1 MKNAKMK
8 LNLEK
13 LGKKNICLIGLMGV
27 GKSVIGKLLAKEL
40 RMRYYDSDK
49 LIEKKLNK
57 SINQIFSDHGESYFR
72 NIEENIVLSLLD
84 KKNCVISLGG
94 GSILSYLT
102 RKTLFINS
110 FSVYLKVDI
119 EILYERLKK
128 SKKRP
133 LLNNK
138 DIKEK
143 LIHLTQERKKYYR
156 KANLIVNNLKY
167 TEEAL
172 IIIKEKLQIY
182 YE

>member
-1 MKNAKMK
+1 MK

-13 LGKKNICLIGLMGV
+13 LAKKNICLIGLMGA

-72 NIEENIVLSLLD
+72 NIEEDIVLSLLD

-94 GSILSYLT
+94 GSILSDLT
-102 RKTLFINS
+102 RKAIFINS
-110 FSVYLKVDI
+110 FSIYLNVDI

-133 LLNNK
+133 LINNK
-138 DIKEK
+138 NIKEK
-143 LIHLTQERKKYYR
+143 LIHLTQDRNKYYR
-156 KANLIVNNLKY
+156 KANLIVNNLKN

-172 IIIKEKLQIY
+172 NTIKAQLQKY

>member
-1 MKNAKMK
+1 MK

-13 LGKKNICLIGLMGV
+13 LAKKNICLIGLMGA

-72 NIEENIVLSLLD
+72 NIEEDIVLSLLD

-94 GSILSYLT
+94 GSILSDLT
-102 RKTLFINS
+102 RKAIFINS
-110 FSVYLKVDI
+110 FSIYLNVDI

-133 LLNNK
+133 LINNK
-138 DIKEK
+138 NIKEK
-143 LIHLTQERKKYYR
+143 LIHLAQDRNKYYR
-156 KANLIVNNLKY
+156 KANLIVNNLKN

-172 IIIKEKLQIY
+172 NTIKVQLQKY

>member
-1 MKNAKMK
+1 MK

-13 LGKKNICLIGLMGV
+13 LGKKNISLIGLMGA

-72 NIEENIVLSLLD
+72 NIEEDIVLSLLD

-94 GSILSYLT
+94 GSILSNLT
-102 RKTLFINS
+102 RKALFINS

-119 EILYERLKK
+119 EILYERLIK

-133 LLNNK
+133 LINNK
-138 DIKEK
+138 NIKEK
-143 LIHLTQERKKYYR
+143 LIHLTQDRNKYYR
-156 KANLIVNNLKY
+156 RANLIVNNLNN
-167 TEEAL
+167 TEETL
-172 IIIKEKLQIY
+172 NIIKAQLQKY

>member
-1 MKNAKMK
+1 MK

-13 LGKKNICLIGLMGV
+13 LSKKNICLIGLMGA

-49 LIEKKLNK
+49 FIEKKLKK

-72 NIEENIVLSLLD
+72 NIEEDIVLSLLD

-94 GSILSYLT
+94 GSILSDLT
-102 RKTLFINS
+102 RKALFINS

-119 EILYERLKK
+119 EILYERLIK

-133 LLNNK
+133 LINNK
-138 DIKEK
+138 NIKEK
-143 LIHLTQERKKYYR
+143 LIHLTQDRNKYYR
-156 KANLIVNNLKY
+156 KANLIVNNLKN

-172 IIIKEKLQIY
+172 ITIKAQLQKY

>member
-1 MKNAKMK
+1 MK

-13 LGKKNICLIGLMGV
+13 LGKKNICLIGLMGS
-27 GKSVIGKLLAKEL
+27 GKSVIGKLLAQEL
-40 RMRYYDSDK
+40 RLRHYDSDK

-57 SINQIFSDHGESYFR
+57 SINQIFTDQGESYFR
-72 NIEENIVLSLLD
+72 NVEEDIVLSLLV

-94 GSILSYLT
+94 GSILSELT
-102 RKTLFINS
+102 RKVLFINS

-133 LLNNK
+133 LINNK

-143 LIHLTQERKKYYR
+143 LIHLTQERNRYYR
-156 KANLIVNNLKY
+156 KANLIVNNLKNI
-167 TEEAL
+167 EEAL
-172 IIIKEKLQIY
+172 ITIKAQLQKY

>member
-1 MKNAKMK
+1 MK
-8 LNLEK
+8 LNLEN
-13 LGKKNICLIGLMGV
+13 LGKKNICLIGLMGS

-40 RMRYYDSDK
+40 RMKYYDSDK

-57 SINQIFSDHGESYFR
+57 SINQIFLDHGESYFR
-72 NIEENIVLSLLD
+72 NIEEDIVLSLLV

-94 GSILSYLT
+94 GSILSELT
-102 RKTLFINS
+102 RKVLFINS

-133 LLNNK
+133 LINNK
-138 DIKEK
+138 NIKEK
-143 LIHLTQERKKYYR
+143 LIHLTQERNKYYR
-156 KANLIVNNLKY
+156 KANLIINNLEN

-172 IIIKEKLQIY
+172 NTIKGQLLKY

>member
-1 MKNAKMK
+1 MK

-13 LGKKNICLIGLMGV
+13 LTKKNICLIGLMGA

-72 NIEENIVLSLLD
+72 NIEEDIVLSLLD

-94 GSILSYLT
+94 GSILSDLT
-102 RKTLFINS
+102 RKAIFINS
-110 FSVYLKVDI
+110 FSIYLNVDI

-133 LLNNK
+133 LINNK
-138 DIKEK
+138 NIKEK
-143 LIHLTQERKKYYR
+143 LIHLTQERNKYYR

>member
-1 MKNAKMK
+1 MK

-13 LGKKNICLIGLMGV
+13 LAKKNICLIGLMGA
-27 GKSVIGKLLAKEL
+27 GKSVIGKLLAQEL
-40 RMRYYDSDK
+40 RLRHYDSDK

-72 NIEENIVLSLLD
+72 NIEEDIVLSLLD

-94 GSILSYLT
+94 GSILSNLT
-102 RKTLFINS
+102 RKALFINS

-133 LLNNK
+133 LINNK
-138 DIKEK
+138 NIKEK
-143 LIHLTQERKKYYR
+143 LIHLTQERNKYYR
-156 KANLIVNNLKY
+156 KANLTVNNLKN

-172 IIIKEKLQIY
+172 NIIKEQLQKY

>member
-1 MKNAKMK
+1 MK

-13 LGKKNICLIGLMGV
+13 LGKKNICLIGLMGA

-49 LIEKKLNK
+49 FIEKKLKK

-72 NIEENIVLSLLD
+72 NIEEDIVLSLLN

-94 GSILSYLT
+94 GSILSNLT
-102 RKTLFINS
+102 REAIFTNS
-110 FSVYLKVDI
+110 FSIYLNVDI

-133 LLNNK
+133 LIINK
-138 DIKEK
+138 NIKEK
-143 LIHLTQERKKYYR
+143 LIHLTQDRNKYYR
-156 KANLIVNNLKY
+156 KANLIVNNLKN

-172 IIIKEKLQIY
+172 NTIKVQLQKY

>member
-1 MKNAKMK
+1 MR

-13 LGKKNICLIGLMGV
+13 LGKKNICLIGLMGA

-40 RMRYYDSDK
+40 RMKHYDSDK
-49 LIEKKLNK
+49 LIEIKLNK
-57 SINQIFSDHGESYFR
+57 SINQIFSDHDESYFR
-72 NIEENIVLSLLD
+72 NIEEGVVLSLLD

-94 GSILSYLT
+94 GSILSDLT
-102 RKTLFINS
+102 RKALFINS

-133 LLNNK
+133 LIYNK
-138 DIKEK
+138 NIKEK
-143 LIHLTQERKKYYR
+143 LIHLTQDRNKYYR
-156 KANLIVNNLKY
+156 RANLIVNNLNN
-167 TEEAL
+167 TEETL
-172 IIIKEKLQIY
+172 NIIKAQLQKY

>member
-1 MKNAKMK
+1 MK

-13 LGKKNICLIGLMGV
+13 LGKKNICLIGLMGA
-27 GKSVIGKLLAKEL
+27 GKSVIGKLLATEL
-40 RMRYYDSDK
+40 KMSYYDSDK

-57 SINQIFSDHGESYFR
+57 SINQIFSDYGESYFR
-72 NIEENIVLSLLD
+72 NFEQDIILSLLD

-102 RKTLFINS
+102 RKALSINS
-110 FSVYLKVDI
+110 FTVYLEVDI

-133 LLNNK
+133 LINNK
-138 DIKEK
+138 NIKEI
-143 LIHLTQERKKYYR
+143 LIHLTQDRKKYYR
-156 KANLIVNNLKY
+156 KANLIVNNSKN
-167 TEEAL
+167 TEEAVKK
-172 IIIKEKLQIY
+172 IKTKLKKY

>member
-1 MKNAKMK
+1 MK

-13 LGKKNICLIGLMGV
+13 LGKKNICLIGLMGAC
-27 GKSVIGKLLAKEL
+27 KSVIGKLLAKEL

-49 LIEKKLNK
+49 LIEKILNK

-94 GSILSYLT
+94 GSILSDLT
-102 RKTLFINS
+102 RKAIFINS
-110 FSVYLKVDI
+110 FSIYLEVDI
-119 EILYERLKK
+119 EILYERLIK

-133 LLNNK
+133 LINNK

-143 LIHLTQERKKYYR
+143 LIYLTQERNKYYR
-156 KANLIVNNLKY
+156 KANLIVNNLKN
-167 TEEAL
+167 TEESL
-172 IIIKEKLQIY
+172 NIIKAQLQKY

>member
-1 MKNAKMK
+1 MK

-13 LGKKNICLIGLMGV
+13 LGKKNICLIGLMGS
-27 GKSVIGKLLAKEL
+27 GKSVIGKLLAQEL
-40 RMRYYDSDK
+40 RLRHYDSDK

-57 SINQIFSDHGESYFR
+57 SINQIFTDQGESYFR
-72 NIEENIVLSLLD
+72 NIEEDIVLSLLD

-94 GSILSYLT
+94 GSILSELT
-102 RKTLFINS
+102 RKALFINS

-133 LLNNK
+133 LINNK

-143 LIHLTQERKKYYR
+143 LIHLTQERNKYYR
-156 KANLIVNNLKY
+156 KANLIVNNSTD
-167 TEEAL
+167 TEETL
-172 IIIKEKLQIY
+172 KIIINNLKEGYAQ
-182 YE
+182 EN

>member
-1 MKNAKMK
+1 MK

-13 LGKKNICLIGLMGV
+13 LGKKNICLIGLMGA

-72 NIEENIVLSLLD
+72 NIEEDIVLSLLD

-94 GSILSYLT
+94 GSILSDLT

-110 FSVYLKVDI
+110 FSVYLKVDT
-119 EILYERLKK
+119 EILYERLIK

-133 LLNNK
+133 LINNK
-138 DIKEK
+138 NIKEK

-156 KANLIVNNLKY
+156 KANLIVNNLKN

-172 IIIKEKLQIY
+172 KKIKTQLQKY

>member
-1 MKNAKMK
+1 MK

-13 LGKKNICLIGLMGV
+13 LGKKNICLIGLMGS
-27 GKSVIGKLLAKEL
+27 GKSVIGKLLAQEL
-40 RMRYYDSDK
+40 RLRHYDSDK

-57 SINQIFSDHGESYFR
+57 SINKIFTDQSESYFR
-72 NIEENIVLSLLD
+72 NVEEDIVLSLLV
-84 KKNCVISLGG
+84 KNNCVISLGG
-94 GSILSYLT
+94 GSILSELT
-102 RKTLFINS
+102 RKALFINS

-133 LLNNK
+133 LINNK

-143 LIHLTQERKKYYR
+143 LIHLTQERNKYYR
-156 KANLIVNNLKY
+156 KANLIVNNLKN
-167 TEEAL
+167 TEEVL
-172 IIIKEKLQIY
+172 ITIKAQLQKY

>member
-1 MKNAKMK
+1 MK

-13 LGKKNICLIGLMGV
+13 LGKKNICLIGLMGA

-49 LIEKKLNK
+49 LIEKKLHK

-72 NIEENIVLSLLD
+72 NIEEDIVLSLLD

-94 GSILSYLT
+94 GSILSNLT
-102 RKTLFINS
+102 RKALFINS

-119 EILYERLKK
+119 EILYERLIK

-133 LLNNK
+133 LINNK
-138 DIKEK
+138 NIKEK
-143 LIHLTQERKKYYR
+143 LIHLTQDRNKYYR
-156 KANLIVNNLKY
+156 KANLIVNNLNN
-167 TEEAL
+167 TEETL
-172 IIIKEKLQIY
+172 NIIKAQLQKY

>member
-1 MKNAKMK
+1 MK

-13 LGKKNICLIGLMGV
+13 LGKKNICLIGLMGA

-40 RMRYYDSDK
+40 RIRYYDSDK
-49 LIEKKLNK
+49 LIEKKLKK
-57 SINQIFSDHGESYFR
+57 SINQIFADHGEDYFR

-94 GSILSYLT
+94 GSILSNLT
-102 RKTLFINS
+102 RKALFINS

-119 EILYERLKK
+119 EILYERLIK

-133 LLNNK
+133 LINNK
-138 DIKEK
+138 NIKEK
-143 LIHLTQERKKYYR
+143 LIHLTQDRNKYYR
-156 KANLIVNNLKY
+156 KANLIVNNL
-167 TEEAL
+167 TNIEEAL
-172 IIIKEKLQIY
+172 NTIKAQLQKC

>member
-1 MKNAKMK
+1 MK

-13 LGKKNICLIGLMGV
+13 LTKKNICLIGLMGAV
-27 GKSVIGKLLAKEL
+27 KSVIGKLLAKEL
-40 RMRYYDSDK
+40 RMKYYDSDK

-57 SINQIFSDHGESYFR
+57 SINQIFLDHGESYFR
-72 NIEENIVLSLLD
+72 NIEEDIVLSLLN

-94 GSILSYLT
+94 GSILSDLT
-102 RKTLFINS
+102 RKAIFINS
-110 FSVYLKVDI
+110 FSIYLNVDI

-133 LLNNK
+133 LINNK
-138 DIKEK
+138 NIKEK
-143 LIHLTQERKKYYR
+143 LIHLTQERNKYYR
-156 KANLIVNNLKY
+156 EANLTVNNLKN

-172 IIIKEKLQIY
+172 KKIKTQLQKY

>member
-1 MKNAKMK
+1 MK

-13 LGKKNICLIGLMGV
+13 LGKKNICLVGLMGA

-40 RMRYYDSDK
+40 RMIHYDSDR

-57 SINQIFSDHGESYFR
+57 SINQIFSDHSEYYFR
-72 NIEENIVLSLLD
+72 NIEEDIVLSLLV

-94 GSILSYLT
+94 GSILSDLT
-102 RKTLFINS
+102 RKAIFINS
-110 FSVYLKVDI
+110 FSIYLNVDI

-133 LLNNK
+133 LINNK
-138 DIKEK
+138 NIKEK
-143 LIHLTQERKKYYR
+143 LIHLAQDRNKYYR
-156 KANLIVNNLKY
+156 KANLIVNNLKN

-172 IIIKEKLQIY
+172 NTIKVQLQKY

>member
-13 LGKKNICLIGLMGV
+13 LGKKNICFIGLMGV
-27 GKSVIGKLLAKEL
+27 GKSVVGKLLAKEL

-49 LIEKKLNK
+49 LIVKKLNK

-72 NIEENIVLSLLD
+72 NIEEDIVLSLLD

-94 GSILSYLT
+94 GSILSDLT
-102 RKTLFINS
+102 RKALFINS
-110 FSVYLKVDI
+110 FSIYLKVDI
-119 EILYERLKK
+119 EILYKRLIK

-133 LLNNK
+133 LIINK
-138 DIKEK
+138 NIKEK
-143 LIHLTQERKKYYR
+143 LIHLTHERNKYYR

>member
-1 MKNAKMK
+1 MK

-13 LGKKNICLIGLMGV
+13 LGKKNICLIGLMGA

-94 GSILSYLT
+94 GSIISKLT
-102 RKTLFINS
+102 RKALFLNS

-133 LLNNK
+133 LIINK
-138 DIKEK
+138 NIKEK
-143 LIHLTQERKKYYR
+143 LIHLTQDRNKYYR
-156 KANLIVNNLKY
+156 KANLIVNNLKN
-167 TEEAL
+167 TEEVL
-172 IIIKEKLQIY
+172 IIIKAQLQKY